1 MTKKHDVTNPSTPVS
16 EGVPSKNSLRSGVV
30 DQPTPRALPIAEVL
44 GPLQAQTEDVMRGSM
59 FDGDVT
65 TETTPV
71 MKRMRSE
78 IGTAAVRA
86 QRRESDLQASVAIEV
101 RCDRDELGDA
111 GCYHVRANGHV
122 AREGQQAKVET
133 EIPVSIEVKA
143 DGFLK
148 LDSDHMREG
157 ITNAVRAT
165 EKDARSG

>member
-1 MTKKHDVTNPSTPVS
+1 MTKKQDVRNPPTPAP
-16 EGVPSKNSLRSGVV
+16 EGVPCKTSLRSAVV
-30 DQPTPRALPIAEVL
+30 SQPTPRALPIAEVL
-44 GPLQAQTEDVMRGSM
+44 GPLQAQAEDVMRSSM
-59 FDGDVT
+59 FDDDVT

-86 QRRESDLQASVAIEV
+86 QRRETDLHASVSIEV
-101 RCDRDELGDA
+101 RCDRDERSDA
-111 GCYHVRANGHV
+111 GCYHVRADGHV

-133 EIPVSIEVKA
+133 EIPVSVEVKA
-143 DGFLK
+143 DGFLE
-148 LDSDHMREG
+148 LDSDHMRED

>member
-1 MTKKHDVTNPSTPVS
+1 MTKKQDATNPPTPAP
-16 EGVPSKNSLRSGVV
+16 EGVPCKNSLRSAVV

-44 GPLQAQTEDVMRGSM
+44 RPLQAQAEDVMRSSM
-59 FDGDVT
+59 LDDDVT

-86 QRRESDLQASVAIEV
+86 QRRETDLHASVSIAV
-101 RCDRDELGDA
+101 RCDRDERSDA
-111 GCYHVRANGHV
+111 GCYHVRADGHV

-133 EIPVSIEVKA
+133 EIPVSVEVKA
-143 DGFLK
+143 DGFLE
-148 LDSDHMREG
+148 LDSDQMREDF
-157 ITNAVRAT
+157 TNAVRAT